1 MGGSPMRTPVRGV
14 LCRPQRIR
22 AGRYATGYGTCPLG
36 GLRTA
41 RSRQRS
47 EPHLTSAMRSSY
59 IACIAAITLAACG
72 YESTP
77 SPVAGTDAPVKI
89 GHLVSGDRISY
100 RHGAAVAVE
109 EINGRGGLLG
119 RPVELVSE
127 VGIEEAAVAAQ
138 TAEKMIVTDEVVAL
152 IGPNRSAHAI
162 EVGPVAQRRGVPMI
176 TTAATNP
183 IVTAAGDLVFMAAY
197 TDRFQGRVM
206 AQFASETLG
215 VTTAAFLTQRGD
227 VYAEGIAE
235 FFATSFRGFGGT
247 IVAEEF
253 YESGA
258 TDLSAELARIAAVGP
273 DVLFLPGLPPEVALI
288 TGAARAFPL
297 GDADGEP
304 TVFLGADTWDNP
316 ALLGNEEAA
325 VDGSYFSTHFSPD
338 TDEPGARAFVDRYRA
353 LYGAAPSGGDGVNYD
368 AVRLFVEAVER
379 AGTLDADAVRQ
390 QLAVTEDYA
399 GATRIARYDEDRH
412 PTKSAVIMS
421 IRDGAKTFFRQVNP

>member
-1 MGGSPMRTPVRGV
+1 
-14 LCRPQRIR
+14 
-22 AGRYATGYGTCPLG
+22 
-36 GLRTA
+36 
-41 RSRQRS
+41 
-47 EPHLTSAMRSSY
+47 
-59 IACIAAITLAACG
+59 
-72 YESTP
+72 
-77 SPVAGTDAPVKI
+77 
-89 GHLVSGDRISY
+89 
-100 RHGAAVAVE
+100 
-109 EINGRGGLLG
+109 
-119 RPVELVSE
+119 
-127 VGIEEAAVAAQ
+127 
-138 TAEKMIVTDEVVAL
+138 
-152 IGPNRSAHAI
+152 
-162 EVGPVAQRRGVPMI
+162 MI

-235 FFATSFRGFGGT
+235 FFATSFRGFRGT

-258 TDLSAELARIAAVGP
+258 TDLSGGVGP
-273 DVLFLPGLPPEVALI
+273 HRCGGPRRPLSAGPPARKSRSSPGRLVPSRWEMR
-288 TGAARAFPL
+288 TGNRRSFSGRILGTTRRYSATKKPQWTAATSA
-297 GDADGEP
+297 P
-304 TVFLGADTWDNP
+304 TAR
-316 ALLGNEEAA
+316 
-325 VDGSYFSTHFSPD
+325 PD